1 MRIRVTSVDYAP
13 PELNEQTPFE
23 AELLR
28 RISGKDRDDYWV
40 AELAKPLRWVSEGGE
55 KAVTHVVVAAR
66 WQGTQIGR
74 GMKGLPVGIAYV
86 TDGSPLADPALDF
99 KKCAYVA
106 IGIADESQEA

>member
-1 MRIRVTSVDYAP
+1 VDYAP